1 MPIGRRGQ
9 EEMRYWVRGLLAG
22 ALLAGFFFPGNAKS
36 EARVT
41 FFRVWVLA
49 GYEGLGASTFPGVE
63 DEPTIMVVPRQ
74 QGDKPDMAGWLR
86 ELFRLESVDFLDL
99 QTVVEVHSEEVSGAQ
114 PSFFDVGEAGEFR
127 VWWLGGISAPVGNLL
142 TVSLGVDFQGQDLI
156 PGLQVLCQPEEV
168 VVVARR
174 VAGQS
179 DDGELESLAAL
190 GRVGLIFMLAVA
202 GEHTQAVPERYR
214 TVVDRYL
221 FLRSQQNPTGGTI
234 KVADDPGYLLL
245 RQLFA
250 QSLHLNDLDYGQE
263 KRVPVS
269 AGFSRPELGPYDVPP
284 QLAKGKEA
292 LLAALGRVFTPEEMK
307 LLAGVTLTVLV
318 NEKGQAE
325 EIRLAPAAGPEMR
338 KRWWRAV
345 RLLRWQPARWRGNPV
360 RAWTVIPIGAP
371 DR

>member
-1 MPIGRRGQ
+1 M
-9 EEMRYWVRGLLAG
+9 RGLLAG
-22 ALLAGFFFPGNAKS
+22 ALIAGFFFPGNAKS

-49 GYEGLGASTFPGVE
+49 GYGGLGASAFPGME

-74 QGDKPDMAGWLR
+74 QGDKPDMAGWLKG
-86 ELFRLESVDFLDL
+86 LFRLESVDLLDL

-127 VWWLGGISAPVGNLL
+127 VWWFGGISAPVDNLL
-142 TVSLGVDFQGQDLI
+142 TVALGADFQGQDLI
-156 PGLQVLCQPEEV
+156 PALQVLCQPEEV

-174 VAGQS
+174 VGGQS
-179 DDGELESLAAL
+179 EEGELESLAAV
-190 GRVGLIFMLAVA
+190 GRVGLIFMVVVA
-202 GEHTQAVPERYR
+202 GEHTEALPGGYR
-214 TVVDRYL
+214 ALVDRYL
-221 FLRSQQNPTGGTI
+221 FLRGQQNPTGGTI
-234 KVADDPGYLLL
+234 KAADDPGYLLL
-245 RQLFA
+245 RQLIA

-292 LLAALGRVFTPEEMK
+292 LHAALGRVFTPEEMK

-318 NEKGQAE
+318 NEKGLAE

-345 RLLRWQPARWRGNPV
+345 RLLRWQPARLHGNPV